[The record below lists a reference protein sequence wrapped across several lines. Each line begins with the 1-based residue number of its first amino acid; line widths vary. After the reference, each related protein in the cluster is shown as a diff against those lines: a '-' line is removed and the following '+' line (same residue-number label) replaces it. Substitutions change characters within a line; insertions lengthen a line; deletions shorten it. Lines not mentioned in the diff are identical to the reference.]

1 MIVAFATL
9 AERLKDPA
17 RAIEFSVPIDHPQ
30 ELSGRAVRAGPY
42 LRLRAVDLTDLVNVT
57 LLPYRLPFRFGDD
70 IESSSLANASRE
82 IFGRGS
88 VFAAVVT
95 PSMTIPPDALQVL
108 LGNRPGLPSGNSRA
122 SWTMSD

>member
-95 PSMTIPPDALQVL
+95 PSMTP
-108 LGNRPGLPSGNSRA
+108 
-122 SWTMSD
+122 